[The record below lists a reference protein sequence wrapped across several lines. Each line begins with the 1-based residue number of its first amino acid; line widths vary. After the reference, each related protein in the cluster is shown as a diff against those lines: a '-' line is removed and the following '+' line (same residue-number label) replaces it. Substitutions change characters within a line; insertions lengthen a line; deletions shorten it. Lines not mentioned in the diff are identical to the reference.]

1 MKFIDNIINKNYIEF
16 DYSNSQWNSGTIS
29 VYIKGELIEYIFV
42 DNDEGGR
49 NSYDIIESFKE
60 KYNLTK
66 VIEIKGYD
74 WR

>member
-1 MKFIDNIINKNYIEF
+1 MKSINNNIINKDYIEF
-16 DYSNSQWNSGTIS
+16 DYSNDQWNSGTIS
-29 VYIKGELIEYIFV
+29 VYIKGELIEYIFI
-42 DNDEGGR
+42 DSDGR
-49 NSYDIIESFKE
+49 SSDDIIDFFKE